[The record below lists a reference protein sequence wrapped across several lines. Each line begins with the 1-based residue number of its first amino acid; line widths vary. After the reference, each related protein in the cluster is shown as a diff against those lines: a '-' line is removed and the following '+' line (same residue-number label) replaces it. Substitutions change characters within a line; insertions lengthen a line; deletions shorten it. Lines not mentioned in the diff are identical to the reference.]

1 MPKKRPF
8 RYQTRDP
15 AHLQAR
21 KRQYKFDEGFEKA
34 VRQAHR
40 ENPEQLCELLRSDDP
55 LSNEHRAALADLI
68 ERRLKTRPTKGRPPG
83 ATLSNP
89 VQEMEH
95 RIVNSVR
102 QKLTQLRKANGE
114 KSLPRGTISKV
125 IAETV
130 NEVGEIFGGD
140 VPELKNVSLD
150 NIRNAV
156 KRGEKKTKH

>member
-1 MPKKRPF
+1 
-8 RYQTRDP
+8 
-15 AHLQAR
+15 
-21 KRQYKFDEGFEKA
+21 
-34 VRQAHR
+34 
-40 ENPEQLCELLRSDDP
+40 
-55 LSNEHRAALADLI
+55 
-68 ERRLKTRPTKGRPPG
+68 
-83 ATLSNP
+83 
-89 VQEMEH
+89 MEH

-130 NEVGEIFGGD
+130 NEVGEIFGGE
-140 VPELKNVSLD
+140 PELKNVSLD